1 MDGRYYTIFLVREPS
16 LRYFH
21 TSLLGGTDARGLF
34 CRCSLSMAILLE
46 ELVEMFKKRR
56 NSYGEF

>member
-34 CRCSLSMAILLE
+34 RRCSPSMAILLE
-46 ELVEMFKKRR
+46 ELVEMF
-56 NSYGEF
+56 